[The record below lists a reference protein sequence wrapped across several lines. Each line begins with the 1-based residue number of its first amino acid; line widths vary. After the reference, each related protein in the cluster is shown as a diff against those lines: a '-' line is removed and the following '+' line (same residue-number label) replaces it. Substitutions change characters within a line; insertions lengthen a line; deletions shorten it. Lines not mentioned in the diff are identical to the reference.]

1 MTHSTISLGLGLGG
15 GKAATSSGRSA
26 GGGGGGGFSTKSLSF
41 DGTDD
46 DATVTAS
53 LVAKTIS
60 IWVKPS
66 STINASTSKTCILGF
81 NNAEGGVFI
90 GGGNT
95 QLTNEV
101 IYITDGYRNWGYES
115 SSASLDSSAWHHI
128 VCVWHTSASSTNSG
142 NKGYD
147 IYLNATK
154 VGNGFGNYGVYGN
167 GNFITTTDV
176 RQADMARP
184 GHHAYYDGLLDEV
197 AIWNDTLSDA
207 DITSIYNSGAPNDL
221 TDPSSYDTDRTSNLI
236 GWWRNGDGTEAG
248 SGTTVYDMS
257 TNSNNMTLN
266 NGPTYSED
274 VPS

>member
-1 MTHSTISLGLGLGG
+1 MGSSTISLGLGLGG
-15 GKAATSSGRSA
+15 GKSGTSSGRLP
-26 GGGGGGGFSTKSLSF
+26 GGGGFNALSLEF

-46 DATVTAS
+46 EAIVTAS
-53 LVAKTIS
+53 LVSKTIS
-60 IWVKPS
+60 IWMKPG

-81 NNAEGGVFI
+81 NNAEGGVYV

-115 SSASLDSSAWHHI
+115 ASASLASSAWHHI
-128 VCVWHTSASSTNSG
+128 CLVWNTSSSSTNSG

-167 GNFITTTDV
+167 GNFITSTYV
-176 RQADMARP
+176 VQGRGGSSSGAANFFA
-184 GHHAYYDGLLDEV
+184 GFLDEA
-197 AIWNDTLSDA
+197 AIWNASLSAA
-207 DITSIYNSGAPNDL
+207 DVTSIYNSGVPNDL
-221 TDPSSYDTDRTSNLI
+221 TDSSSYNTDRTSNLI
-236 GWWRNGDGTEAG
+236 GYWRNGDGTEGG

-257 TNSNNMTLN
+257 SNSNNMSLN
-266 NGPTYSED
+266 NGPSYSSD
-274 VPS
+274 VPT

>member
-101 IYITDGYRNWGYES
+101 IYITDGYRN
-115 SSASLDSSAWHHI
+115 
-128 VCVWHTSASSTNSG
+128 
-142 NKGYD
+142 
-147 IYLNATK
+147 
-154 VGNGFGNYGVYGN
+154 
-167 GNFITTTDV
+167 
-176 RQADMARP
+176 
-184 GHHAYYDGLLDEV
+184 GL
-197 AIWNDTLSDA
+197 
-207 DITSIYNSGAPNDL
+207 
-221 TDPSSYDTDRTSNLI
+221 
-236 GWWRNGDGTEAG
+236 
-248 SGTTVYDMS
+248 
-257 TNSNNMTLN
+257 
-266 NGPTYSED
+266 
-274 VPS
+274 

>member
-1 MTHSTISLGLGLGG
+1 M
-15 GKAATSSGRSA
+15 
-26 GGGGGGGFSTKSLSF
+26 
-41 DGTDD
+41 
-46 DATVTAS
+46 
-53 LVAKTIS
+53 
-60 IWVKPS
+60 
-66 STINASTSKTCILGF
+66 
-81 NNAEGGVFI
+81 
-90 GGGNT
+90 
-95 QLTNEV
+95 
-101 IYITDGYRNWGYES
+101 
-115 SSASLDSSAWHHI
+115 
-128 VCVWHTSASSTNSG
+128 CVWHTSASSTNSG

-167 GNFITTTDV
+167 GNFITTTFLT
-176 RQADMARP
+176 RLSDMARP

-266 NGPTYSED
+266 NGPTYSEG